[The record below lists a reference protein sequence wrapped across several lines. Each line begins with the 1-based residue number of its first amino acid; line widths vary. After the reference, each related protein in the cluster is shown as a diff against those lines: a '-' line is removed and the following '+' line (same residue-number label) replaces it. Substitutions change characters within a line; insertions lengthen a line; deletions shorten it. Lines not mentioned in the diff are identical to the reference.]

1 MIEASQRMLR
11 TNSQG
16 ELGGISPTIKRYLE
30 LQIQTLKNV
39 PDNNVF
45 NSKVMQFFARQS

>member
-1 MIEASQRMLR
+1 MM
-11 TNSQG
+11 NSQG
-16 ELGGISPTIKRYLE
+16 ELGGINSTIKGHLE

>member
-11 TNSQG
+11 TNNQG
-16 ELGGISPTIKRYLE
+16 ELGGISPTIKRCLE